1 MSNMIILPDGAVSV
15 CEQLYWNE
23 NFIIGDIC
31 KNTIKEVWSSSKAI
45 GLWKRK
51 QSSITP
57 QSPCRTCSDFTSCF
71 QASNRC
77 YANIMK
83 AYGMENFDYPDPRC
97 VLAPDFINTITHE

>member
-1 MSNMIILPDGAVSV
+1 MTLEKIQCCVAFSV
-15 CEQLYWNE
+15 CEQLYWNK
-23 NFIIGDIC
+23 NFVIGNIC
-31 KNTIKEVWSSSKAI
+31 ENTIKEVWNSSKAI

-51 QSSITP
+51 QSSINP
-57 QSPCRTCSDFTSCF
+57 RSPCRTCSDFTSCF

-97 VLAPDFINTITHE
+97 LLSPNFINTITHE